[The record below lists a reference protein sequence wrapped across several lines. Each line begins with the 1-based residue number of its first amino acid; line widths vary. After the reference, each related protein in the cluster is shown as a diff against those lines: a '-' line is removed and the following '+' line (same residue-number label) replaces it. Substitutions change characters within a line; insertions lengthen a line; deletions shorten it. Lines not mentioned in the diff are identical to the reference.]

1 VEEVAVRSSLSSL
14 QSVVGL
20 VAGLTSIGGALY
32 SSVRLLYPSDS
43 GRVAVVV
50 HEARTDAPLRD
61 AAIEVLTPEDAL
73 VTTMALADDGSVQ
86 QALKEGVYRLRVD
99 HPGFE
104 AQVRS
109 IQVVSGETAQV
120 RFALAPRSDATSG
133 RRAARRPSPVAGAAR
148 AVKEGVGS
156 ATRFFRDLGL

>member
-1 VEEVAVRSSLSSL
+1 MRSSVSSL

-20 VAGLTSIGGALY
+20 VAGLTSICGAFY
-32 SSVRLLYPSDS
+32 SGVRYLYPGDS

-50 HEARTDAPLRD
+50 REARSDAPLRD
-61 AAIEVLTPEDAL
+61 AAIEVLTPDDAL
-73 VTTMALADDGSVQ
+73 VTTMALADDGSVE
-86 QALKEGVYRLRVD
+86 QALKEGVYRLHVG

-120 RFALAPRSDATSG
+120 RFALAPRNDATSG
-133 RRAARRPSPVAGAAR
+133 RRAGRRASPVAGAAR
-148 AVKEGVGS
+148 AVKDGVGS
-156 ATRFFRDLGL
+156 ATRFLRGLGF